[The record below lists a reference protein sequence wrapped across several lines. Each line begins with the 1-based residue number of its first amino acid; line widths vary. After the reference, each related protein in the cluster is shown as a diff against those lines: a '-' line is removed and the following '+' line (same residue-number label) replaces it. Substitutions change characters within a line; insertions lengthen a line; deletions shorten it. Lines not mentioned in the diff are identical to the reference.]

1 MAWRGIDLVGGDAD
15 RFRETVRSVIERAGE
30 VDSPLPTMET
40 LQGAATAAHEAND
53 DDSAWYFQSLLE
65 LSYIVA
71 SADGFAD
78 EERRTLAVLLEQVT
92 GAATSAD
99 ELTLHFKDLD
109 SAIRMLGKGERL
121 RRAAAQFET
130 ERARTEALSFVT
142 VVAASDGELA
152 DVERDVL
159 DELGSLLT
167 LDEAAVA
174 KIVDGVLGELE
185 RAMKGQG

>member
-30 VDSPLPTMET
+30 VDSPLPSKET

-53 DDSAWYFQSLLE
+53 DDRAWYFQSLLE

-92 GAATSAD
+92 GAATGTD

-130 ERARTEALSFVT
+130 ERARAEALSFVT

-167 LDEAAVA
+167 LEKTAAA